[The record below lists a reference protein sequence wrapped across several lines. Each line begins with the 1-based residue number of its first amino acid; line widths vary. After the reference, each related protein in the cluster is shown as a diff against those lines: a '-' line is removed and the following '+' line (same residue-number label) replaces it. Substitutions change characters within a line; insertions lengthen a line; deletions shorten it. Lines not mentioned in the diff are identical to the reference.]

1 MSMRKKKPAS
11 QSEYVPTPEQLQA
24 RIDRHNGREAAGNF
38 LSKQVQVTTAVY
50 YLSNIVELEYDLP
63 DFQRGY
69 VWTKTQAIAFME
81 RFRRGM
87 PMGAILIWHPSHLRR
102 PLLLDG
108 QQRMVSLGAK
118 VYRNGERV
126 TGHTVHIDPENRC
139 FTCTPSAKTMPLAE
153 VVKGDF
159 VYRLDYDDP
168 LPFNKTEYGFLSGCS
183 EQLRSMNVVALHLG
197 GWWSPG
203 RVDKATALDFFRC
216 YNSGGTPILEEDLPP
231 LKEKP

>member
-1 MSMRKKKPAS
+1 MPTKKKKPAPKP
-11 QSEYVPTPEQLQA
+11 EYVPTPEQLQA
-24 RIDRHNGREAAGNF
+24 RLDRQIGREAADNF
-38 LSKQVQVTTAVY
+38 LSKQVQVTTSTY
-50 YLSNIVELEYDLP
+50 YLSDIVDLEYDLP

-69 VWTKTQAIAFME
+69 VWTESQAIAFME

-87 PMGAILIWHPSHLRR
+87 PMGAILIWHPSHLDR

-126 TGHTVHIDPENRC
+126 KGHTVYVDAENRC

-153 VVKGDF
+153 LVKGEF

-168 LPFNKTEYGFLSGCS
+168 NPFNKTEYGFLSGCL
-183 EQLRSMNVVALHLG
+183 ERLRSMNVVTLHLG
-197 GWWSPG
+197 GWWAPG
-203 RVDKATALDFFRC
+203 RVDKATAIEFFRC
-216 YNSGGTPILEEDLPP
+216 YNSGGTPILEEELPP
-231 LKEKP
+231 LK

>member
-1 MSMRKKKPAS
+1 MQEPKQTMLTR
-11 QSEYVPTPEQLQA
+11 EQKTQERQRGYALAKQ
-24 RIDRHNGREAAGNF
+24 F
-38 LSKQVQVTTAVY
+38 LDEQVTISTSTH
-50 YLSNIVELEYDLP
+50 YLSDLTEEEYDLP

-69 VWTKTQAIAFME
+69 VWTEPQAIAFMD

-87 PMGAILIWHPSHLRR
+87 PIGAILVWHRTHGAR

-126 TGHTVHIDPENRC
+126 MGHSVHIDAESKA
-139 FTCTPSAKTMPLAE
+139 FTCTPSPKSMTLADI
-153 VVKGDF
+153 VSGDF
-159 VYRLDYDDP
+159 QYQLDHGNPEPFTIEQFAFLCGCTARLRQMSVVLIHLGKYWTP
-168 LPFNKTEYGFLSGCS
+168 GSVS
-183 EQLRSMNVVALHLG
+183 EQ
-197 GWWSPG
+197 
-203 RVDKATALDFFRC
+203 TALDFFRC